1 MVGILVFAVVRG
13 CEPTYI
19 NLAFENGP
27 RDVRLLDKPLCYVNR
42 DNLTKG
48 ISLNRNYSG
57 VYSFVHGP
65 HGCGTSTALRSAVVL
80 TPRSLYVEVDTHG
93 TFPDEFAMAL
103 SIDFAFSSTNSIYT
117 YLGTLSSPYR
127 RIRPTGK
134 REHLLIILDVLKSVL
149 VGMDKPPT
157 LVLDNVSALFSAY
170 YEPVGGELVRML
182 QHFAKSMADRRMLT
196 VVFAGSE
203 GRLLNFFYQ
212 VSAASRLVVDAI
224 KPDISAKEAVT
235 YLRCIDPLI
244 SLDEASH
251 WVTLVGGRFVLLN
264 LVAGLKENKAHTM
277 ADIESS
283 LFDLVRY
290 ELQTLQISIP
300 PSSRST
306 TLANRTWDVVSTLLT
321 SPKRE
326 LSYGDFLTL
335 LEPCEDTDSLIE
347 GNIFFISFGK
357 PVKFQSSLVE
367 AFFKSEAEGAF
378 KNKSAFKPL

>member
-42 DNLTKG
+42 DNLTKKLTRN
-48 ISLNRNYSG
+48 LNNSG

-65 HGCGTSTALRSAVVL
+65 HGCGKSTALRSAVVL

-93 TFPDEFAMAL
+93 SFPDEFASAL
-103 SIDFAFSSTNSIYT
+103 SIDFAHSSTNSIYT

-134 REHLLIILDVLKSVL
+134 REHLLIILDVLRSVL
-149 VGMDKPPT
+149 VGMDKPPPT
-157 LVLDNVSALFSAY
+157 LLLDNISALFSAF
-170 YEPVGGELVRML
+170 YEPVGSELVRML
-182 QHFAKSMADRRMLT
+182 QHFAKSMADRGLLN

-212 VSAASRLVVDAI
+212 VSAASRLVVNAVP
-224 KPDISAKEAVT
+224 PDISVKEAVT
-235 YLRCIDPLI
+235 YLKCIDPLI

-251 WVTLVGGRFVLLN
+251 WVTLVGGRFVLLK
-264 LVAGLKENKAHTM
+264 LVTVLKKNGHTI

-290 ELQTLQISIP
+290 ELQTLKISIP

-357 PVKFQSSLVE
+357 PVKFRSSLVE
-367 AFFKSEAEGAF
+367 AYFAAM
-378 KNKSAFKPL
+378 